1 MKQLSPRINS
11 RMWILLYRLA
21 GIAAGL
27 WALNDLA
34 RRHHLFGL

>member
-1 MKQLSPRINS
+1 MKQLSMRMNS
-11 RMWILLYRLA
+11 RVLVFLYRLA